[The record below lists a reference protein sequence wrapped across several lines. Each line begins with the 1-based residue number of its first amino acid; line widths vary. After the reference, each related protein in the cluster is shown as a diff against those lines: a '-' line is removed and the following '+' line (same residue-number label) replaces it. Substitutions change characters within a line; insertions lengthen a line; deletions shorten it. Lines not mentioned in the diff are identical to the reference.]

1 MITQVQTNII
11 PCLTSAIIYYSS
23 AQCSTSCS
31 SSPSY
36 AALQVYHPLVQ
47 FYTHHSILKVV
58 FPLSYNIQLLLAV
71 PSQSINRETFPSFH
85 HLLIPLLIPSQY
97 MSTLILIRVYE
108 L

>member
-11 PCLTSAIIYYSS
+11 PCLTRAIIYNSS
-23 AQCSTSCS
+23 AQSSTSCS

-36 AALQVYHPLVQ
+36 AALQVYHPLVK

-58 FPLSYNIQLLLAV
+58 FLLSYNIQLLLAV
-71 PSQSINRETFPSFH
+71 RSQSINRETFPSFH
-85 HLLIPLLIPSQY
+85 RLLIPLLIPSQY
-97 MSTLILIRVYE
+97 MSSPYNDPVYE